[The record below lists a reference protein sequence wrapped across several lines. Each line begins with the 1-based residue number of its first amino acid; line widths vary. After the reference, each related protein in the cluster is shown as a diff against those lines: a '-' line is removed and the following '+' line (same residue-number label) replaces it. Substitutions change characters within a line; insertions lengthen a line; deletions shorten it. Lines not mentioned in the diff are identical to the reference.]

1 MPCHFEAFGKAMAQQ
16 PRPPDELP
24 QYLAEGVPKQDDDTL
39 RALQE
44 WIDELL
50 AYRENVTAE
59 DIDAADGESIQAVE
73 KSSDGTVVIKR
84 VTCGKDNCKCQR
96 GELHGPYK
104 YVVRR
109 QGDRLEWNYKGPVTE

>member
-1 MPCHFEAFGKAMAQQ
+1 MVKRPS
-16 PRPPDELP
+16 PPDGLP

-50 AYRENVTAE
+50 ASRQDVPAE
-59 DIDAADGESIQAVE
+59 DIDADDGESIQAVE
-73 KSSDGTVVIKR
+73 ESSDGTVVIKK
-84 VTCGKDNCKCQR
+84 VSCGKDNCKCQR

-109 QGDRLEWNYKGPVTE
+109 KGDRLEWDYRAPVPE